1 MSAYIV
7 VDANVHDPEA
17 FKAYAE
23 KVGATLKAHGGKT
36 LASTMDTE
44 SLEGTWDPAR
54 VVILEFADAAAAKGW
69 YDSPEYQEIIPL
81 RQVAATDSL
90 VLVPGL

>member
-23 KVGATLKAHGGKT
+23 RVGATLKAHGGKPI
-36 LASTMDTE
+36 ANNSPA
-44 SLEGTWDPAR
+44 SLEGDWCPKR
-54 VVILEFADAAAAKGW
+54 MVILEFADEEAAKGW
-69 YDSPEYQEIIPL
+69 YNSPEYQEIIPL

>member
-1 MSAYIV
+1 MPAYIV

-23 KVGATLKAHGGKT
+23 KVGGTLKAHGGKPI
-36 LASTMDTE
+36 ASSTDTE

-54 VVILEFADAAAAKGW
+54 VVLLEFPDADAAKGW
-69 YDSPEYQEIIPL
+69 YNSPEYQEIIPL

>member
-7 VDANVHDPEA
+7 VDANVHDSEA

-23 KVGATLKAHGGKT
+23 KVGATLKAHGGKPI
-36 LASTMDTE
+36 ANNSPD
-44 SLEGTWDPAR
+44 SLEGDWCPAR
-54 VVILEFADAAAAKGW
+54 MVILEFADEDAAKGW
-69 YDSPEYQEIIPL
+69 YNSPEYQEIIPL

>member
-23 KVGATLKAHGGKT
+23 KVGATLKAHGGKPIANNGPET
-36 LASTMDTE
+36 
-44 SLEGTWDPAR
+44 LEGDWAPQR
-54 VVILEFADAAAAKGW
+54 VVILEFADEAAAKGW
-69 YDSPEYQEIIPL
+69 YNSPEYQEIIPL
-81 RQVAATDSL
+81 RQRAANDSL
-90 VLVPGL
+90 IVLPGL